1 MMKYNDGNTAKYSY
15 YIDPEKSKFV
25 INFELP
31 GGGSFEE
38 PIITPISGYYSFR
51 FEGEQSGELSPKYK
65 DSEIEDKE
73 EQKYEEISE
82 EKLGKIMLSKNLRK
96 RHPIHINFKV
106 SSQVMQ
112 IKYNSENS
120 PEYNTEI
127 TKNGIIIFI
136 FDIILVNKS
145 SEKKNKKKI
154 QF

>member
-1 MMKYNDGNTAKYSY
+1 
-15 YIDPEKSKFV
+15 
-25 INFELP
+25 
-31 GGGSFEE
+31 
-38 PIITPISGYYSFR
+38 
-51 FEGEQSGELSPKYK
+51 
-65 DSEIEDKE
+65 
-73 EQKYEEISE
+73 
-82 EKLGKIMLSKNLRK
+82 MLSKNLRK